1 MEAPN
6 IRRIVLLGKTGDGKS
21 SLINTILGEEVFKVN
36 HSANSETKTCQSAT
50 REVNGSKVHMTD
62 SPGFFDTDPY
72 DENVEPVLKCMIECA
87 PGPHAFLIVLKV
99 GKYTKQE
106 KAIISVILKYF
117 SDEALK
123 FATVVFTHGD
133 QLEEKKT
140 IGDFVSENPD
150 LRKLVEKCGGRCH
163 VFDNKYWNN
172 QQQDEYRTNRF
183 QIREL
188 LKTIDKTVE
197 ENKGRYYTNE
207 MLQSVE
213 EDIQQEEETIRLL
226 PGNRSPEE
234 IREQAK
240 HNVLKKYLPRVAGTV
255 TGILLGA
262 LLGSLGAIIA
272 MPGIAGG
279 VNLAVCIGITAAIG
293 GAVGGCEGYEAG
305 AQADTAKEAVKLT
318 WKKAKAFLNEIK
330 DLLKSKKRKLHY

>member
-21 SLINTILGEEVFKVN
+21 SLINTIFGENVFKVN
-36 HSANSETKTCQSAT
+36 HSANSETISCQSAT
-50 REVNGSKVHMTD
+50 REVSGCKVHMTD
-62 SPGFFDTDPY
+62 TPGFFDTDPY

-99 GKYTKQE
+99 GKYTEQE

-117 SDEALK
+117 SAEALK

-133 QLEEKKT
+133 QLEENKK

-213 EDIQQEEETIRLL
+213 EDIQQEKERIRLL
-226 PGNRSPEE
+226 PGNKSPEE

-240 HNVLKKYLPRVAGTV
+240 HNVLKKYLPRVVGTV

-262 LLGSLGAIIA
+262 LFGSLGTIIA
-272 MPGIAGG
+272 MPGVLGC
-279 VNLAVCIGITAAIG
+279 VPVAVCIGITAAIG
-293 GAVGGCEGYEAG
+293 GAEVGYEGYEAG

-318 WKKAKAFLNEIK
+318 WKKAMAYLCEIT
-330 DLLKSKKRKLHY
+330 DILKSTRRKFHY